1 VVFPLTRRWGL
12 PATVILAA
20 ALLPAGAQA
29 RVTRAGVSIFAP
41 VLIYHHVKL
50 LKPTDDAIER
60 GLTVLPAQFDAQL
73 DYLQTHRYSTV
84 TATALTA
91 HLLKAAKLPPNPV
104 VLTFDDGYTD
114 VYADV
119 YRQLRRRHMVAT
131 FFIVPGFLNTPRYL
145 TWRQVTDMAQH
156 GMDIEAHSMTH
167 PDLTTLRPEAVRQ
180 EVARSRQVLAAHLH
194 RPIEVFAYPYG
205 AYNAAVL
212 RAVSRAGFQA
222 AFTTHQGW
230 VARSDQL
237 LTLPRVYI
245 DIDDT
250 PAVFAGRLRADPAVL
265 AHDPT

>member
-1 VVFPLTRRWGL
+1 MS
-12 PATVILAA
+12 LAV
-20 ALLPAGAQA
+20 ALLPAGGQA
-29 RVTRAGVSIFAP
+29 RATRLAASIFAP
-41 VLIYHHVKL
+41 VLIYHHVKV

-73 DYLQTHRYSTV
+73 DYLRMHGYTTV

-91 HLLKAAKLPPNPV
+91 HLLKSAKLPPNPV

-119 YRQLRRRHMVAT
+119 YQQLRRRHMIAT
-131 FFIVPGFLNTPRYL
+131 FFIVPGFLNTSRYL
-145 TWRQVTDMAQH
+145 TWRQVTDMEHH
-156 GMDIEAHSMTH
+156 GMDIEAHTMTH
-167 PDLTTLRPEAVRQ
+167 PDLTTLRPEAVWQ
-180 EVARSRQVLAAHLH
+180 EVARSRQVLMAHLH
-194 RPIEVFAYPYG
+194 HPIEVFAYPYG
-205 AYNAAVL
+205 AYSAAVL
-212 RAVSRAGFQA
+212 TAVSRAGFRA

-250 PAVFAGRLRADPAVL
+250 LAVFAGRLRADPAAL
-265 AHDPT
+265 AQDPT

>member
-1 VVFPLTRRWGL
+1 MVFPLTRRWGL

-20 ALLPAGAQA
+20 ALLPADGQA
-29 RVTRAGVSIFAP
+29 RATRPVASIFAP

-50 LKPTDDAIER
+50 LKPSDNAIER
-60 GLTVLPAQFDAQL
+60 GLTVLPYQFDAQL
-73 DYLQTHRYSTV
+73 DYLQRHRYLTV

-119 YRQLRRRHMVAT
+119 YQQLRRRHLVAT

-145 TWRQVTDMAQH
+145 TWRQVTDMEHH

-167 PDLTTLRPEAVRQ
+167 PDLTTLRPEAVWQ
-180 EVARSRQVLAAHLH
+180 EVARSRQVLETHLH
-194 RPIEVFAYPYG
+194 RPIDIFAYPYG
-205 AYNAAVL
+205 AYDAAVVS
-212 RAVSRAGFQA
+212 AVSRAGFQT

-250 PAVFAGRLRADPAVL
+250 LAVFAGRLRADPAVL

>member
-1 VVFPLTRRWGL
+1 VVFPLNRRWSL

-20 ALLPAGAQA
+20 ALLPARGQA
-29 RVTRAGVSIFAP
+29 RATRPGDSIFAP

-50 LKPTDDAIER
+50 LKPIDNAIER
-60 GLTVLPAQFDAQL
+60 GLTVLPVQFDAQL
-73 DYLQTHRYSTV
+73 DYLRTHRYSTV

-91 HLLKAAKLPPNPV
+91 LLLNSTKLPPNPV

-114 VYADV
+114 VYVDV
-119 YRQLRRRHMVAT
+119 YQQLRRRHMVAT

-145 TWRQVTDMAQH
+145 TWDQVTDMEHH

-167 PDLTTLRPEAVRQ
+167 PDLTTLRPAAVRQ
-180 EVARSRQVLAAHLH
+180 EVTRSRQVLMAHLH
-194 RPIEVFAYPYG
+194 HPIDIFAYPYG
-205 AYNAAVL
+205 AYNTAVL
-212 RAVSRAGFQA
+212 RAVSRAGFRA

-250 PAVFAGRLRADPAVL
+250 LAVFTGRLRADPAVL
-265 AHDPT
+265 AQDPT